1 MKPQLF
7 LIFILTIKTSKSIE
21 IFQDNTKNGLV
32 FIPFTTI
39 NLRENDML
47 FHYTFNVTALQKI
60 LTEEKK
66 LISYCT
72 FNFSTISPIEVEIEF
87 NVKWNNFKPAPK
99 SKKLNAKTI
108 EINFFY
114 NNILT
119 NYLNKLD
126 FNQENR
132 CENMKRLAHYFN
144 IMNNELNKLS
154 KLNTTSIEEIL
165 SLGEISTEIQEYL
178 KSSNVH
184 VLPFSLTQGY
194 TEEFFKY
201 TKFDYYYENYTVI
214 LEFEI
219 PIYRRTNLYSV
230 FVKPIIK
237 RNTPY
242 LLHTDIK
249 YATFS

>member
-1 MKPQLF
+1 MKPRLF

-39 NLRENDML
+39 NLRENDVL

-66 LISYCT
+66 LISFCT
-72 FNFSTISPIEVEIEF
+72 FNFSTITPLEVEIEY
-87 NVKWNNFKPAPK
+87 NVKWNSLKPIPK
-99 SKKLNAKTI
+99 YRKLNAKTI

-126 FNQENR
+126 LNQGNK
-132 CENMKRLAHYFN
+132 CENMKKLAHYFN

-154 KLNTTSIEEIL
+154 RLNTTTIEEIL
-165 SLGEISTEIQEYL
+165 SLNEISTEIQNYL
-178 KSSNVH
+178 KNSNVH
-184 VLPFSLTQGY
+184 VLPFSLKQDY

-219 PIYRRTNLYSV
+219 PIYSL
-230 FVKPIIK
+230 
-237 RNTPY
+237 
-242 LLHTDIK
+242 
-249 YATFS
+249 

>member
-99 SKKLNAKTI
+99 SKK
-108 EINFFY
+108 
-114 NNILT
+114 
-119 NYLNKLD
+119 
-126 FNQENR
+126 
-132 CENMKRLAHYFN
+132 
-144 IMNNELNKLS
+144 
-154 KLNTTSIEEIL
+154 
-165 SLGEISTEIQEYL
+165 
-178 KSSNVH
+178 
-184 VLPFSLTQGY
+184 
-194 TEEFFKY
+194 
-201 TKFDYYYENYTVI
+201 
-214 LEFEI
+214 
-219 PIYRRTNLYSV
+219 
-230 FVKPIIK
+230 
-237 RNTPY
+237 
-242 LLHTDIK
+242 
-249 YATFS
+249 